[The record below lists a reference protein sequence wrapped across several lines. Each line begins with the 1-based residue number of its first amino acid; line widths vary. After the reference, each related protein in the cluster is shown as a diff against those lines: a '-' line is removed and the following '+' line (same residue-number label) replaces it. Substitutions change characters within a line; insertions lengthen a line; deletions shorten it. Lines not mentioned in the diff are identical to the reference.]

1 MNRGM
6 ETNLQFAMEVI
17 VINAVE
23 RMNVKSAKKI
33 IDSTKTVQ
41 FHMYAFRISQS
52 LIRLPAFID
61 KCQ

>member
-1 MNRGM
+1 M

-33 IDSTKTVQ
+33 IDSTKAAQ

-52 LIRLPAFID
+52 LIRPPPFID

>member
-1 MNRGM
+1 M

-23 RMNVKSAKKI
+23 RMNVKNAKKI
-33 IDSTKTVQ
+33 IDSTKTTQ

-52 LIRLPAFID
+52 LTRPPAFID